1 MMRRILAAVTAAV
14 MIGGAALAESVPGNR
29 LGLEVLARI
38 ADGTQNQFVSPVS
51 LGYAL
56 SMAAAG
62 AEGDTLAALL
72 RALGAEEVGSISA
85 LNAPLA
91 EASLKL
97 AGAAFVKP
105 GVSVKADYQA
115 ALEDQFVAACV
126 PLEDATQ
133 VNAWI
138 SEHTDGLIGDALNA
152 SDLPPDLNLMLVNAI
167 AMDAEWASPFEAEDT
182 WAEDFHAPD
191 GDVRVDFMHQSTYA
205 KYGESGSTQ
214 FIRKG
219 YAGGRLAMLIA
230 LPAEG
235 KLTSALAA
243 LKKNGLDYFQ
253 FKPMPQA
260 VALSMPKLDISVNNS
275 LTEALKESGLKKPL
289 GESAEF
295 PGICDEPLMISDVL
309 QQVRVQ
315 VDEEGTRAAAATEIM
330 MAEGAA
336 PDDGPQ
342 PVQVRVDRPFVLVIV
357 DEPTGA
363 ICFAG
368 AVVRP

>member
-1 MMRRILAAVTAAV
+1 MRKILAVVAAAL
-14 MIGGAALAESVPGNR
+14 IGCSALAEAVPGNR

-62 AEGDTLAALL
+62 AEGDTLTALL
-72 RALGAEEVGSISA
+72 RTLDAEEAGSISA
-85 LNAPLA
+85 LNAPLT
-91 EASLKL
+91 EAGLKL

-105 GVSVKADYQA
+105 GVSVKGDYQA
-115 ALEDQFVAACV
+115 ALEDNSMAACM
-126 PLEDATQ
+126 PLEDAGQ

-138 SEHTDGLIGDALNA
+138 SEHTDGMIEDALDA
-152 SDLPPDLNLMLVNAI
+152 SDLPEDLNLMLINAV
-167 AMDAEWASPFEAEDT
+167 AMDAKWASPFEAEGT
-182 WAEDFHAPD
+182 WEEDFHAPD
-191 GDVRVDFMHQSTYA
+191 GDVRVEFMHQTTYA

-230 LPAEG
+230 LPPEG
-235 KLTSALAA
+235 KLSSALAS
-243 LKKNGLDYFQ
+243 LKKKGLDYFQ
-253 FKPMPQA
+253 FKPMPQE
-260 VALSMPKLDISVNNS
+260 VAFALPKLDLSVNNH
-275 LTEALKESGLKKPL
+275 LTEALKDSGLKKPL

-295 PGICDEPLMISDVL
+295 SGICDEPLMISDVM
-309 QQVRVQ
+309 QQVRIQ

-336 PDDGPQ
+336 LEEEPE
-342 PVQVRVDRPFVLVIV
+342 PVQMRVDRPFVLVIV
-357 DEPTGA
+357 DESTGA

-368 AVVRP
+368 AVARP